1 MQCIQKARRA
11 AVYIFRCSCTLE
23 NLLLIS
29 MVQPFCSNRQATFD
43 MDICARPMT
52 KLQRHNGSWA
62 LVTLVSTDASGVPQE
77 RSVLAEYE
85 TTGYDRE
92 VNTMSKPLHHVWSNN
107 ATGRGEQHI

>member
-1 MQCIQKARRA
+1 
-11 AVYIFRCSCTLE
+11 
-23 NLLLIS
+23 

-62 LVTLVSTDASGVPQE
+62 LVTLVSTDASCVPQE

-107 ATGRGEQHI
+107 ATGRGEQHM